1 MNMSLI
7 NQSGYYHGVIID
19 GGLGQSTG
27 GFPQEVLEL
36 RADQVYDPE
45 GQEYLPADPEN
56 NEIRAYLVLIDSKDR
71 ETLNCKQLKKV
82 IDWDGASLVALSEM
96 DLAET
101 PIAFRV
107 EERTYNENTSLQVTW
122 VDDLE
127 ASPTRTVQKL
137 AKEDVVALQQRY
149 ASVLASTKAPAKPVS
164 AKTPAKS
171 EASKPKATPKASKPK
186 AKPKVAPKP
195 PKAPASRKPAG
206 KCTANEAY
214 NECFKLKRDD
224 VTEDQLNDIWLNTI
238 GNRDEAKMSGEEWF
252 AVKEVVLREVSKV

>member
-7 NQSGYYHGVIID
+7 NQSGYYHGVIVD
-19 GGLGQSTG
+19 GGLSQSTGG

-36 RADQVYDPE
+36 RANQVYDPE

-107 EERTYNENTSLQVTW
+107 EERTYNGNTSLQVTW
-122 VDDLE
+122 IDDLE

-137 AKEDVVALQQRY
+137 AKEGVVALQQRY

-164 AKTPAKS
+164 AKAPAKPK
-171 EASKPKATPKASKPK
+171 ASKPKATPK
-186 AKPKVAPKP
+186 P
-195 PKAPASRKPAG
+195 PKAPAKPKAPASGKSVG
-206 KCTANEAY
+206 KCTADEAY
-214 NECFKLKRDD
+214 NECFQLKRDD
-224 VTEDQLNDIWLNTI
+224 VTEDQLNDIWLDTI
-238 GNRDEAKMSGEEWF
+238 GDRDETKMSSEEWF

>member
-1 MNMSLI
+1 MSLI
-7 NQSGYYHGVIID
+7 NQIGYYHGVIID

-36 RADQVYDPE
+36 RADKVYDPE

-56 NEIRAYLVLIDSKDR
+56 NEIRWYGVLIDSKDR

-82 IDWDGASLVALSEM
+82 TGWNGASLVELSEM

-101 PIAFRV
+101 PIAWRV
-107 EERTYNENTSLQVTW
+107 EEREYNENISLQVTW
-122 VDDLE
+122 IDDLE

-164 AKTPAKS
+164 AKAP
-171 EASKPKATPKASKPK
+171 ASKPKATPKPKASKPK
-186 AKPKVAPKP
+186 AAPKP
-195 PKAPASRKPAG
+195 PKAAPKAPASGKPAG
-206 KCTANEAY
+206 KCTADEAY
-214 NECFKLKRDD
+214 NECFQLKRDD
-224 VTEDQLNDIWLNTI
+224 VTEDQLNNIWLDTI
-238 GNRDEAKMSGEEWF
+238 GDRDETKMSETEWYQ
-252 AVKEVVLREVSKV
+252 VKERVLKEVSKV